1 MSTRMRFLLALTLLG
16 FLVPNTMVLVFFIEH
31 GVDLGRYLDNWFA
44 TLPSTQLVVDLV
56 ISSVAFIGWSAWD
69 GRRVG
74 ARWWLTIPATLLVGI
89 CFAIPL
95 YLLLRE
101 RAAST
106 AGPGDELKRR

>member
-16 FLVPNTMVLVFFIEH
+16 FLAPNAMVIVFFAEH
-31 GVDLGRYLDNWFA
+31 GVDLGRYLGNWFA
-44 TLPSTQLVVDLV
+44 TLPSTQLVVDLA

-101 RAAST
+101 SVVG
-106 AGPGDELKRR
+106 AGDPEG